1 MSNICINNTTKG
13 VNNMSVM
20 RIATFIISV
29 FIVGMVE
36 MMVAGIMNLMSDD
49 LGVSEPIIGQLVT
62 LYALTFAICGPILV
76 KLTNRFPA
84 RSVLLWTLVA
94 FIVGNGIIAIAP
106 NFTILVIGRIL
117 SSAAASLI
125 IVKVLALTAMLT
137 VPKNRGKMIGVVY
150 TGFSGANV
158 FGVPIGTMIGDWIGW
173 RFTFVFIIV
182 ISLLAGLLMLKYLPT
197 TGELNDANR
206 MFNQVTEDNQSSS
219 RILRPAEIVKYLAIT
234 LLILIANSVTFVYI
248 NPLILENGHSMGYV
262 SLALL
267 VNGVA
272 GVVGTSLG
280 GVLADKLTS
289 KRWLII
295 AFSVFTVMMLIVN
308 LILSTTVLL
317 LIGLFIW
324 NIVQW
329 STNPAIQ
336 SGIIEHVEGDTSQVM
351 SWNMSCLNA
360 GIGFGGIIG
369 GLVVSNIS
377 VEAVTLVSAF
387 IGFVGLI
394 VVLTLKNYHYTKN

>member
-1 MSNICINNTTKG
+1 
-13 VNNMSVM
+13 MSVM

-49 LGVSEPIIGQLVT
+49 LGVSEAIIGQLVT

-76 KLTNRFPA
+76 KLTNRYPA
-84 RSVLLWTLVA
+84 RPVLLWTLVI
-94 FIVGNGIIAIAP
+94 FVVGNGIIAVAP

-137 VPKNRGKMIGVVY
+137 IPKNRGKMIGVVY

-182 ISLLAGLLMLKYLPT
+182 ISLIAGLLMLKYLPT
-197 TGELNDANR
+197 TTELNQANR
-206 MFNQVTEDNQSSS
+206 MYNNVSDDNQVTSH
-219 RILRPAEIVKYLAIT
+219 IVRPVEIIKFLAIT
-234 LLILIANSVTFVYI
+234 LLILIANSVTFVFI

-272 GVVGTSLG
+272 GVVGTSMG

-295 AFSVFTVMMLIVN
+295 AFSVFIVVMLAIN

-317 LIGLFIW
+317 LVGLFIW

-336 SGIIEHVEGDTSQVM
+336 NGIIEHVEGDTSQVM

-360 GIGFGGIIG
+360 GIGLGGIIG
-369 GLVVSNIS
+369 GLVVSNMN
-377 VEAVTLVSAF
+377 VEAVTFVSAF
-387 IGFVGLI
+387 IGLLGLI
-394 VVLTLKNYHYTKN
+394 IVITLKNVHYAKN

>member
-1 MSNICINNTTKG
+1 M
-13 VNNMSVM
+13 MSVM

-49 LGVSEPIIGQLVT
+49 LGVSEAIIGQLVT

-76 KLTNRFPA
+76 KLTNRYPA
-84 RSVLLWTLVA
+84 RPVLLWTLVI
-94 FIVGNGIIAIAP
+94 FVVGNGIIAVAP

-137 VPKNRGKMIGVVY
+137 IPKNRGKMIGVVY

-182 ISLLAGLLMLKYLPT
+182 ISLIAGLLMLKYLPT
-197 TGELNDANR
+197 TTELNQANR
-206 MFNQVTEDNQSSS
+206 MYNNVSDDNQVTSH
-219 RILRPAEIVKYLAIT
+219 IVRPVEIIKFLAIT
-234 LLILIANSVTFVYI
+234 LVILIANSVTFVFI

-272 GVVGTSLG
+272 GVVGTSMG

-295 AFSVFTVMMLIVN
+295 AFSVFIVVMLAIN

-317 LIGLFIW
+317 LVGLFIW

-360 GIGFGGIIG
+360 GIGLGGIIG
-369 GLVVSNIS
+369 GLVVSNMN
-377 VEAVTLVSAF
+377 VEAVTFVSAF
-387 IGFVGLI
+387 IGLLGLI
-394 VVLTLKNYHYTKN
+394 IVITLKNVHYAKN

>member
-1 MSNICINNTTKG
+1 
-13 VNNMSVM
+13 MSVM
-20 RIATFIISV
+20 RVATFIISV

-36 MMVAGIMNLMSDD
+36 MMVAGIMNLMSGD
-49 LGVSEPIIGQLVT
+49 LGVSEAIIGQLVT

-76 KLTNRFPA
+76 KLTNRFAVRP
-84 RSVLLWTLVA
+84 VLLWTLVA
-94 FIVGNGIIAIAP
+94 FIIGNAMIAMAP

-137 VPKNRGKMIGVVY
+137 IPKNRGKMIGVVY

-158 FGVPIGTMIGDWIGW
+158 FGVPIGTMIGDAIGW
-173 RFTFVFIIV
+173 RFTFLFIIIVSV
-182 ISLLAGLLMLKYLPT
+182 IAGVLMMVYLPST
-197 TGELNDANR
+197 SELN
-206 MFNQVTEDNQSSS
+206 QVQRQWGSTSNKQPNTSK
-219 RILRPAEIVKYLAIT
+219 ILRPVEVVKYLAIT
-234 LLILIANSVTFVYI
+234 FLILVANSVTFVYI
-248 NPLILENGHSMGYV
+248 NPLILNHGHQMGFV

-267 VNGVA
+267 VNGIA
-272 GVVGTSLG
+272 GVIGTSLG
-280 GVLADKLTS
+280 GILADKLSS

-295 AFSVFTVMMLIVN
+295 VFSIFIVMMLIMN
-308 LILSTTVLL
+308 LILHTVTLL

-351 SWNMSCLNA
+351 SWNMSSLNA

-377 VEAVTLVSAF
+377 VQAVTIVSAMV
-387 IGFVGLI
+387 GAMGLI
-394 VVLTLKNYHYTKN
+394 IVISLKNMSYIKN

>member
-1 MSNICINNTTKG
+1 M
-13 VNNMSVM
+13 MSVM

-49 LGVSEPIIGQLVT
+49 LGVSEAIIGQLVT

-76 KLTNRFPA
+76 KLTNRYPA
-84 RSVLLWTLVA
+84 RPVLLWTLIA
-94 FIVGNGIIAIAP
+94 FVVGNGIIAVAP

-125 IVKVLALTAMLT
+125 IVKVLALAAMLT
-137 VPKNRGKMIGVVY
+137 IPKNRGKMIGVVY

-182 ISLLAGLLMLKYLPT
+182 ISLIAGLLMLKYLPT
-197 TGELNDANR
+197 TTELNQANR
-206 MFNQVTEDNQSSS
+206 MYNNVSDDNQVTSH
-219 RILRPAEIVKYLAIT
+219 IVRPVEIVKFLAIT
-234 LLILIANSVTFVYI
+234 LLILIANSVTFVFI

-272 GVVGTSLG
+272 GVVGTSMG

-295 AFSVFTVMMLIVN
+295 AFTVFIVVMLAIN
-308 LILSTTVLL
+308 LILSTTILL
-317 LIGLFIW
+317 LVGLFIW

-360 GIGFGGIIG
+360 GIGLGGIIG
-369 GLVVSNIS
+369 GLVVSNMN
-377 VEAVTLVSAF
+377 VEAVTFVSAF
-387 IGFVGLI
+387 IGLLGLI
-394 VVLTLKNYHYTKN
+394 IVLTLKNVHYAKN

>member
-1 MSNICINNTTKG
+1 M
-13 VNNMSVM
+13 MSVM

-49 LGVSEPIIGQLVT
+49 LGVSEAIIGQLVT

-76 KLTNRFPA
+76 KLTNRYPA
-84 RSVLLWTLVA
+84 RPVLLWTLVI
-94 FIVGNGIIAIAP
+94 FVVGNGIIAVAP

-137 VPKNRGKMIGVVY
+137 IPKNRGKMIGVVY

-182 ISLLAGLLMLKYLPT
+182 ISLIAGLLMLKYLPT
-197 TGELNDANR
+197 TTELNQANR
-206 MFNQVTEDNQSSS
+206 MYNNVSDDNQVTSH
-219 RILRPAEIVKYLAIT
+219 IVRPVEIIKFLAIT
-234 LLILIANSVTFVYI
+234 LIILIANSVTFVFI

-272 GVVGTSLG
+272 GVVGTSMG

-295 AFSVFTVMMLIVN
+295 AFSVFIVVMLAIN

-317 LIGLFIW
+317 LVGLFIW
-324 NIVQW
+324 NIMQW

-360 GIGFGGIIG
+360 GIGLGGIIG
-369 GLVVSNIS
+369 GLVVSNMN
-377 VEAVTLVSAF
+377 VEAVTFVSAF
-387 IGFVGLI
+387 IGLLGLI
-394 VVLTLKNYHYTKN
+394 IVITLKNVHYAKN

>member
-1 MSNICINNTTKG
+1 
-13 VNNMSVM
+13 MSVM
-20 RIATFIISV
+20 RVATFIISV

-36 MMVAGIMNLMSDD
+36 MMVAGIMNLMSGD
-49 LGVSEPIIGQLVT
+49 LGVSEAIIVQLVT

-76 KLTNRFPA
+76 KLTNRFAVRP
-84 RSVLLWTLVA
+84 VLLWTLVA
-94 FIVGNGIIAIAP
+94 FIIGNAMIAVAP

-137 VPKNRGKMIGVVY
+137 IPKNRGKMIGVVY

-158 FGVPIGTMIGDWIGW
+158 FGVPIGTMIGDAIGW
-173 RFTFVFIIV
+173 RFTFLFIIIVSV
-182 ISLLAGLLMLKYLPT
+182 IAGVLMMVYLPST
-197 TGELNDANR
+197 SELN
-206 MFNQVTEDNQSSS
+206 QVQRQWGSTSNKQPNTSK
-219 RILRPAEIVKYLAIT
+219 ILRPVEVVKYLAIT
-234 LLILIANSVTFVYI
+234 FLILVANSVTFVYI
-248 NPLILENGHSMGYV
+248 NPLILNHGHQMGFV

-267 VNGVA
+267 VNGIA
-272 GVVGTSLG
+272 GVIGTSLG
-280 GVLADKLTS
+280 GILADKLSS

-295 AFSVFTVMMLIVN
+295 AFSIFIVMMLIMN
-308 LILSTTVLL
+308 LILHTVTLL

-351 SWNMSCLNA
+351 SWNMSRLNA

-377 VEAVTLVSAF
+377 VQAVTIVSAMV
-387 IGFVGLI
+387 GAMGLI
-394 VVLTLKNYHYTKN
+394 IVISLKNMSYIKN

>member
-1 MSNICINNTTKG
+1 M
-13 VNNMSVM
+13 MSVM

-49 LGVSEPIIGQLVT
+49 LGVSEAIIGQLVT

-76 KLTNRFPA
+76 KLTNRYPA
-84 RSVLLWTLVA
+84 RPVLLWTLVI
-94 FIVGNGIIAIAP
+94 FIVGNGIIAVAP

-137 VPKNRGKMIGVVY
+137 IPKNRGKMIGVVY

-182 ISLLAGLLMLKYLPT
+182 ISLIAGLLMLKYLPT
-197 TGELNDANR
+197 TTELNQANR
-206 MFNQVTEDNQSSS
+206 MYNNVSDDNQVTTH
-219 RILRPAEIVKYLAIT
+219 IVRPVEVVKFLAIT
-234 LLILIANSVTFVYI
+234 LLILIANSVTFVFI

-272 GVVGTSLG
+272 GVVGTSMG

-295 AFSVFTVMMLIVN
+295 AFTVFIIVMLAIN
-308 LILSTTVLL
+308 LILSTTILL
-317 LIGLFIW
+317 LVGLFIW

-360 GIGFGGIIG
+360 GIGLGGIIG
-369 GLVVSNIS
+369 GLVVSNMN
-377 VEAVTLVSAF
+377 VEAVTFVSAF
-387 IGFVGLI
+387 IGLLGLI
-394 VVLTLKNYHYTKN
+394 IVLTLKNVHYAKS

>member
-1 MSNICINNTTKG
+1 
-13 VNNMSVM
+13 MSVM

-206 MFNQVTEDNQSSS
+206 MFNHVTEDNQSSS

-336 SGIIEHVEGDTSQVM
+336 SGIIEHVDGDTSQVM

-387 IGFVGLI
+387 IGLLGLI
-394 VVLTLKNYHYTKN
+394 VVLTLKNYHYAKN

>member
-1 MSNICINNTTKG
+1 M
-13 VNNMSVM
+13 MSVM

-49 LGVSEPIIGQLVT
+49 LGVSEAIIGQLVT

-76 KLTNRFPA
+76 KLTNRYPA
-84 RSVLLWTLVA
+84 RPVLLWTLVI
-94 FIVGNGIIAIAP
+94 FVVGNGIIAVAP

-137 VPKNRGKMIGVVY
+137 IPKNRGKMIGVVY

-182 ISLLAGLLMLKYLPT
+182 ISLIAGLLMLKYLPT
-197 TGELNDANR
+197 TTELNQANR
-206 MFNQVTEDNQSSS
+206 MYNNVSDDNQVTSH
-219 RILRPAEIVKYLAIT
+219 IVRPVEIVKFLAIT
-234 LLILIANSVTFVYI
+234 LLILIANSVTFVFI

-272 GVVGTSLG
+272 GVVGISMG

-295 AFSVFTVMMLIVN
+295 AFTVFIVVMLAIN
-308 LILSTTVLL
+308 LILSTTILL
-317 LIGLFIW
+317 LVGLFIW

-360 GIGFGGIIG
+360 GIGLGGIIG
-369 GLVVSNIS
+369 GLVVSNMN
-377 VEAVTLVSAF
+377 VEAVTFVSAF
-387 IGFVGLI
+387 IGLLGLI
-394 VVLTLKNYHYTKN
+394 IVLTLKNVHYAKN

>member
-1 MSNICINNTTKG
+1 
-13 VNNMSVM
+13 MSVM

-49 LGVSEPIIGQLVT
+49 LGVSEAIIGQLVT

-94 FIVGNGIIAIAP
+94 FVVGNGIIAIAP
-106 NFTILVIGRIL
+106 NFTILVVGRIL

-125 IVKVLALTAMLT
+125 IVKILALTAMLT
-137 VPKNRGKMIGVVY
+137 IPKNRGKMIGVVY

-158 FGVPIGTMIGDWIGW
+158 FGVPIGTMIGDWVGW

-182 ISLLAGLLMLKYLPT
+182 ISLIAGLLMLKYLPT
-197 TGELNDANR
+197 TTELNQANR
-206 MFNQVTEDNQSSS
+206 MYNNVSEDNKVTSH
-219 RILRPAEIVKYLAIT
+219 IVRPIEIVKFLAIT
-234 LLILIANSVTFVYI
+234 LLILIANSVTFVFI
-248 NPLILENGHSMGYV
+248 NPLILENGHTMGYV

-272 GVVGTSLG
+272 GVVGTSMG
-280 GVLADKLTS
+280 GVLAGKLTS

-295 AFSVFTVMMLIVN
+295 AFTVFIVVMLAIN
-308 LILSTTVLL
+308 LVLSTTVLL
-317 LIGLFIW
+317 LVALFIW

-360 GIGFGGIIG
+360 GIGIGGIIG
-369 GLVVSNIS
+369 GLVVSNTN
-377 VEAVTLVSAF
+377 VEAVTFVSAF
-387 IGFVGLI
+387 IGLLGLI
-394 VVLTLKNYHYTKN
+394 IVLTLKNVHYAKN

>member
-1 MSNICINNTTKG
+1 
-13 VNNMSVM
+13 MSVM

-49 LGVSEPIIGQLVT
+49 LGVSEAIIGQLVT

-84 RSVLLWTLVA
+84 RPVLLWTLVA
-94 FIVGNGIIAIAP
+94 FVVGNGIIAIAP
-106 NFTILVIGRIL
+106 NFTILVVGRIL

-137 VPKNRGKMIGVVY
+137 IPKNRGKMIGVVY

-158 FGVPIGTMIGDWIGW
+158 FGVPIGTMIGDWVGW

-182 ISLLAGLLMLKYLPT
+182 ISLIAGLLMLKYLPT
-197 TGELNDANR
+197 TTELNQANR
-206 MFNQVTEDNQSSS
+206 MYNNVSEDNQVTSH
-219 RILRPAEIVKYLAIT
+219 IIRPIEIVKFLAIT
-234 LLILIANSVTFVYI
+234 LLILIANSVTFVFI
-248 NPLILENGHSMGYV
+248 NPLILENGHTMGYV

-272 GVVGTSLG
+272 GVVGTSMG

-295 AFSVFTVMMLIVN
+295 AFTVFIVVMLAIN
-308 LILSTTVLL
+308 LVLSTTVLL
-317 LIGLFIW
+317 LVALFIW

-360 GIGFGGIIG
+360 GIGIGGIIG
-369 GLVVSNIS
+369 GLVVSNTN
-377 VEAVTLVSAF
+377 VEAVTFVSAF
-387 IGFVGLI
+387 IGLLGLI
-394 VVLTLKNYHYTKN
+394 IVLTLKNVHYAKN

>member
-1 MSNICINNTTKG
+1 
-13 VNNMSVM
+13 MSVM

-49 LGVSEPIIGQLVT
+49 LGVSEAIIGQLVT

-76 KLTNRFPA
+76 KLTNRYPA
-84 RSVLLWTLVA
+84 RPVLLWTLVI
-94 FIVGNGIIAIAP
+94 FIVGNGIIAVAP

-137 VPKNRGKMIGVVY
+137 IPKNRGKMIGVVY

-182 ISLLAGLLMLKYLPT
+182 ISLITGLLMLKYLPT
-197 TGELNDANR
+197 TTELNQTNR
-206 MFNQVTEDNQSSS
+206 MYNNVSDDNQVTPH
-219 RILRPAEIVKYLAIT
+219 IVRPVEIVKFLAIT
-234 LLILIANSVTFVYI
+234 LLILIANSVTFVFI

-272 GVVGTSLG
+272 GVVGTSMG

-295 AFSVFTVMMLIVN
+295 AFTVFIIVMLAIN
-308 LILSTTVLL
+308 LILSTTILL
-317 LIGLFIW
+317 LVGLFIW

-360 GIGFGGIIG
+360 GIGLGGIIG
-369 GLVVSNIS
+369 GLVVSNMN
-377 VEAVTLVSAF
+377 VEAVTFVSAF
-387 IGFVGLI
+387 IGLLGLI
-394 VVLTLKNYHYTKN
+394 IVL

>member
-1 MSNICINNTTKG
+1 M
-13 VNNMSVM
+13 MSVM

-49 LGVSEPIIGQLVT
+49 LGVSEAIIGQLVT

-76 KLTNRFPA
+76 KLTNRYPA
-84 RSVLLWTLVA
+84 RPVLLWTLVI
-94 FIVGNGIIAIAP
+94 FIVGNGIIAVAP

-137 VPKNRGKMIGVVY
+137 IPKNRGKMIGVVY

-182 ISLLAGLLMLKYLPT
+182 ISLIAGLLMLKYLPT
-197 TGELNDANR
+197 TTELNQANR
-206 MFNQVTEDNQSSS
+206 MYNNVSDDNQVTSH
-219 RILRPAEIVKYLAIT
+219 IVRPVEVVKFLAIT
-234 LLILIANSVTFVYI
+234 LLILIANSVTFVFI

-272 GVVGTSLG
+272 GVVGTSMG

-295 AFSVFTVMMLIVN
+295 AFTVFIIVMLAIN
-308 LILSTTVLL
+308 LILSTTILL
-317 LIGLFIW
+317 LVGLFIW

-360 GIGFGGIIG
+360 GIGLGGIIG
-369 GLVVSNIS
+369 GLVVSNMN
-377 VEAVTLVSAF
+377 VEAVTFVSAF
-387 IGFVGLI
+387 IGLLGLI
-394 VVLTLKNYHYTKN
+394 IVLTLKNVHYAKN

>member
-1 MSNICINNTTKG
+1 M
-13 VNNMSVM
+13 MSVM

-49 LGVSEPIIGQLVT
+49 LGVSEAIIGQLVT

-76 KLTNRFPA
+76 KLTNRYPA
-84 RSVLLWTLVA
+84 RPVLLWTLVI
-94 FIVGNGIIAIAP
+94 FLVGNGIIAVAP

-137 VPKNRGKMIGVVY
+137 IPKNRGKMIGVVY

-182 ISLLAGLLMLKYLPT
+182 ISLIAGLLMLKYLPT
-197 TGELNDANR
+197 TTELNQANR
-206 MFNQVTEDNQSSS
+206 MYNNVSDDNQVTSH
-219 RILRPAEIVKYLAIT
+219 IVRPVEIIKFLAIT
-234 LLILIANSVTFVYI
+234 LLILIANSVTFVFI

-272 GVVGTSLG
+272 GVVGTSMG

-295 AFSVFTVMMLIVN
+295 AFSVFIVVMLAIN

-317 LIGLFIW
+317 LVGLFIW

-360 GIGFGGIIG
+360 GIGLGGIIG
-369 GLVVSNIS
+369 GLVVSNMN
-377 VEAVTLVSAF
+377 VEAVTFVSAF
-387 IGFVGLI
+387 IGLLGLI
-394 VVLTLKNYHYTKN
+394 IVLTLKNVHYAKN

>member
-1 MSNICINNTTKG
+1 M
-13 VNNMSVM
+13 MSVM

-49 LGVSEPIIGQLVT
+49 LGVSEAIIGQLVT

-76 KLTNRFPA
+76 KLTNRYPA
-84 RSVLLWTLVA
+84 RPVLLWTLIA
-94 FIVGNGIIAIAP
+94 FVVGNGIIAVAP

-137 VPKNRGKMIGVVY
+137 IPKNRGKMIGVVY

-182 ISLLAGLLMLKYLPT
+182 ISLIAGLLMLKYLPT
-197 TGELNDANR
+197 TTELNQANR
-206 MFNQVTEDNQSSS
+206 MYNSVSDDNQVTSH
-219 RILRPAEIVKYLAIT
+219 IVRPVEVVKFLAVT
-234 LLILIANSVTFVYI
+234 LLILIANSVTFVFI

-272 GVVGTSLG
+272 GVVGTSMG

-295 AFSVFTVMMLIVN
+295 AFTVFIVVMLAIN

-317 LIGLFIW
+317 LVGLFIW

-360 GIGFGGIIG
+360 GIGLGGIIG
-369 GLVVSNIS
+369 GLVVSNMN
-377 VEAVTLVSAF
+377 VEAVTFVSAF
-387 IGFVGLI
+387 IGLLGLI
-394 VVLTLKNYHYTKN
+394 IVLTLKNVHYAKN

>member
-1 MSNICINNTTKG
+1 M
-13 VNNMSVM
+13 MSVM

-49 LGVSEPIIGQLVT
+49 LGVSEAIIGQLVT

-76 KLTNRFPA
+76 KLTNRYPA
-84 RSVLLWTLVA
+84 RPVLLWTLVI
-94 FIVGNGIIAIAP
+94 FVVGNGIIAVAP

-137 VPKNRGKMIGVVY
+137 IPKNRGKMIGVVY

-182 ISLLAGLLMLKYLPT
+182 ISLIAGLLMLKYLPT
-197 TGELNDANR
+197 TTELNQANR
-206 MFNQVTEDNQSSS
+206 MYNNVSDDNQVTSH
-219 RILRPAEIVKYLAIT
+219 IVRPVEIIKFLAIT
-234 LLILIANSVTFVYI
+234 LLILIANSVTFVFI

-272 GVVGTSLG
+272 GVVGTSMG

-295 AFSVFTVMMLIVN
+295 AFSVFIVVMLAIN

-317 LIGLFIW
+317 LVGLFIW

-360 GIGFGGIIG
+360 GIGLGGIIG
-369 GLVVSNIS
+369 GLVVLNMN
-377 VEAVTLVSAF
+377 VEAVTFVSAF
-387 IGFVGLI
+387 IGLLGLI
-394 VVLTLKNYHYTKN
+394 IVITLKNVHYAKN

>member
-1 MSNICINNTTKG
+1 M
-13 VNNMSVM
+13 MSVM

-49 LGVSEPIIGQLVT
+49 LGVSEAIIGQLVT

-76 KLTNRFPA
+76 KLTNRYPA
-84 RSVLLWTLVA
+84 RPVLLWTLVI
-94 FIVGNGIIAIAP
+94 FVVGNGIIAVAP

-137 VPKNRGKMIGVVY
+137 IPKNRGKMIGVVY

-182 ISLLAGLLMLKYLPT
+182 ISLIAGLLMLKYLPT
-197 TGELNDANR
+197 TTELNQANR
-206 MFNQVTEDNQSSS
+206 MYNNVSDDNQVTSH
-219 RILRPAEIVKYLAIT
+219 IVRPVEIIKFLAIT
-234 LLILIANSVTFVYI
+234 LLILIANSVTFVFI

-272 GVVGTSLG
+272 GVVGTSMG

-295 AFSVFTVMMLIVN
+295 TFSVFIVVMLAIN

-317 LIGLFIW
+317 LVGLFIW

-360 GIGFGGIIG
+360 GIGLGGIIG
-369 GLVVSNIS
+369 GLVVSNMN
-377 VEAVTLVSAF
+377 VEAVTFVSAF
-387 IGFVGLI
+387 IGLLGLI
-394 VVLTLKNYHYTKN
+394 IVITLKNVHYAKN

>member
-1 MSNICINNTTKG
+1 M
-13 VNNMSVM
+13 MSVM

-49 LGVSEPIIGQLVT
+49 LGVSEAIIGQLVT
-62 LYALTFAICGPILV
+62 LYALTFAICRPILV
-76 KLTNRFPA
+76 KLTNRYPA
-84 RSVLLWTLVA
+84 RPVLLWTLVI
-94 FIVGNGIIAIAP
+94 FIVGNGIIAVAP

-137 VPKNRGKMIGVVY
+137 IPKNRGKMIGVVY

-182 ISLLAGLLMLKYLPT
+182 ISLIAGLLMLKYLPT
-197 TGELNDANR
+197 TTELNQANR
-206 MFNQVTEDNQSSS
+206 MYNNVSDDNQVTTH
-219 RILRPAEIVKYLAIT
+219 IVRPVEVVKFLAIT
-234 LLILIANSVTFVYI
+234 LLILIANSVTFVFI

-272 GVVGTSLG
+272 GVVGTSMG

-295 AFSVFTVMMLIVN
+295 AFTVFIIVMLAIN
-308 LILSTTVLL
+308 LILSTTILL
-317 LIGLFIW
+317 LVGLFIW

-360 GIGFGGIIG
+360 GIGLGGIIG
-369 GLVVSNIS
+369 GLVVSNMN
-377 VEAVTLVSAF
+377 VEAVTFVSAF
-387 IGFVGLI
+387 IGLLGLI
-394 VVLTLKNYHYTKN
+394 IVLRLKNVHYAKS

>member
-1 MSNICINNTTKG
+1 M
-13 VNNMSVM
+13 MSVM

-49 LGVSEPIIGQLVT
+49 LGVSEAIIGQLVT
-62 LYALTFAICGPILV
+62 LYALTFAICAPILV
-76 KLTNRFPA
+76 KLTNRYPA
-84 RSVLLWTLVA
+84 RPVLLWTLVI
-94 FIVGNGIIAIAP
+94 FVVGNGIIAVAP

-137 VPKNRGKMIGVVY
+137 IPKNRGKMIGVVY

-182 ISLLAGLLMLKYLPT
+182 ISLIAGLLMLKYLPT
-197 TGELNDANR
+197 TTELNQANR
-206 MFNQVTEDNQSSS
+206 MYNNVSDDNQVTSH
-219 RILRPAEIVKYLAIT
+219 IVRPVEIIKFLAIT
-234 LLILIANSVTFVYI
+234 LLILIANSVTFVFI

-272 GVVGTSLG
+272 GVVGTSMG

-295 AFSVFTVMMLIVN
+295 AFSVFIVVMLAIN

-317 LIGLFIW
+317 LVGLFIW

-360 GIGFGGIIG
+360 GIGLGGIIG
-369 GLVVSNIS
+369 GLVVSNMN
-377 VEAVTLVSAF
+377 VEAVTFVSAF
-387 IGFVGLI
+387 IGLLGLI
-394 VVLTLKNYHYTKN
+394 IVITLKNVHYAKN

>member
-1 MSNICINNTTKG
+1 M
-13 VNNMSVM
+13 MSVM

-49 LGVSEPIIGQLVT
+49 LGVSEAIIGQLVT

-76 KLTNRFPA
+76 KLTNRYPA
-84 RSVLLWTLVA
+84 RPVLLWTLVI
-94 FIVGNGIIAIAP
+94 FIVGNGIIAVAP

-137 VPKNRGKMIGVVY
+137 IPKNRGKMIGVVY

-182 ISLLAGLLMLKYLPT
+182 ISLIAGLLMLKYLPT
-197 TGELNDANR
+197 TMELNQANR
-206 MFNQVTEDNQSSS
+206 MYNNVSDDNQVTTH
-219 RILRPAEIVKYLAIT
+219 IVRPVEIVKFLAIT
-234 LLILIANSVTFVYI
+234 LLILIANSVTFVFI

-272 GVVGTSLG
+272 GVVGTSMG

-295 AFSVFTVMMLIVN
+295 AFTVFIIVMLAIN
-308 LILSTTVLL
+308 LILSTTILL
-317 LIGLFIW
+317 LVGLFIW

-360 GIGFGGIIG
+360 GIGLGGIIG
-369 GLVVSNIS
+369 GLVVSNMN
-377 VEAVTLVSAF
+377 VEAVTFVSAF
-387 IGFVGLI
+387 IGLLGLI
-394 VVLTLKNYHYTKN
+394 IVLTLKNVHYAKS